1 MWARTGCGVTVRVS
15 IICEEVPSMHFTGRT
30 WRPRYEAHSVIH
42 ELQYIM
48 DTVNEGEMEEY
59 RRKLKSLE
67 CI

>member
-1 MWARTGCGVTVRVS
+1 MRRIPVTAYLPKER
-15 IICEEVPSMHFTGRT
+15 E
-30 WRPRYEAHSVIH
+30 SVIH